1 MKKCPNCGVDMP
13 DDAVFCSGCGA
24 QIAAIGPVVE
34 SVAAQPT
41 INPVIAM
48 IKQNGKSPAF
58 LVAVIAYGCSVLFS
72 FFSAVFSVIFSGTMS
87 GYFDM
92 IRGITGQSD
101 IYEIVSGSYALYLF
115 SAVIGCVIPALIFV
129 GMLRFYLQCR
139 QNGPYLNGSSLKLIR
154 IPYLINYILSI
165 IGLAFGVLVAF
176 ILFFISVAMSGELND
191 AFSELWYY
199 ARFYYDIDFFSGS
212 NIAAILAG
220 IIFVVFIILVA
231 ALVIEIIYGKKVLR
245 SVKVVENAAATGAY
259 PQPVSMFVIVL
270 NYILAGLQVFSLF
283 QLNLWAVL
291 LSASSITALIA
302 VSIAMQKYNKD
313 VRMFLAQMQ

>member
-24 QIAAIGPVVE
+24 QIAATEPVAT
-34 SVAAQPT
+34 SPT

-72 FFSAVFSVIFSGTMS
+72 FFSAVVAIISGS
-87 GYFDM
+87 AIASYFLSSFFD
-92 IRGITGQSD
+92 QSD
-101 IYEIVSGSYALYLF
+101 VSDLISGSYAGYMV
-115 SAVIGCVIPALIFV
+115 SAVIGCVIPVLIFV

-154 IPYLINYILSI
+154 VPYLINYILSI
-165 IGLAFGVLVAF
+165 IGLAFGVLISF
-176 ILFFISVAMSGELND
+176 ILFFIAVATSGELND
-191 AFSELWYY
+191 IFSELWYY

-212 NIAAILAG
+212 NIAAILAS
-220 IIFVVFIILVA
+220 IIFIIFIALVA
-231 ALVIEIIYGKKVLR
+231 ALVLEIIYGKEVLR
-245 SVKVVENAAATGAY
+245 SVKVVEDAAATGAY

-283 QLNLWAVL
+283 QLNLLAVL
-291 LSASSITALIA
+291 TSAASITALIA

>member
-24 QIAAIGPVVE
+24 QIAATGPVVE
-34 SVAAQPT
+34 PVAAQPT

-58 LVAVIAYGCSVLFS
+58 LVALIAYGCSVVFS
-72 FFSAVFSVIFSGTMS
+72 FFSVVVTSISGGTMAN
-87 GYFDM
+87 YFFSSVLDRSDM
-92 IRGITGQSD
+92 ADLI
-101 IYEIVSGSYALYLF
+101 SGSYAGYMV
-115 SAVIGCVIPALIFV
+115 SAVIGCVIPVLIFV

-139 QNGPYLNGSSLKLIR
+139 QAGPYLNGGSLKLIR

-165 IGLAFGVLVAF
+165 IGLAFGVLASF

-212 NIAAILAG
+212 NIAAVLAVLL
-220 IIFVVFIILVA
+220 FVVFIILVA
-231 ALVIEIIYGKKVLR
+231 VLVLEIIYGKKVLR
-245 SVKVVENAAATGAY
+245 SVKVVENAAVTGAY

-270 NYILAGLQVFSLF
+270 NYILAGVQVFSLF
-283 QLNLWAVL
+283 QLNLLSVL
-291 LSASSITALIA
+291 ASASSITALIA

-313 VRMFLAQMQ
+313 VRMFLSQMQ